1 MDGQGERQNIKVCEE
16 TDTMKR
22 YMNEGKS
29 QDANVKTYEVSYPN
43 HPNHPNH
50 LVLPHCAAVICSHL
64 LETAD
69 W

>member
-22 YMNEGKS
+22 YRNEGKS
-29 QDANVKTYEVSYPN
+29 QDANVKTYKAFYPN
-43 HPNHPNH
+43 H
-50 LVLPHCAAVICSHL
+50 LILPHCAAMICSHL
-64 LETAD
+64 LAMAD